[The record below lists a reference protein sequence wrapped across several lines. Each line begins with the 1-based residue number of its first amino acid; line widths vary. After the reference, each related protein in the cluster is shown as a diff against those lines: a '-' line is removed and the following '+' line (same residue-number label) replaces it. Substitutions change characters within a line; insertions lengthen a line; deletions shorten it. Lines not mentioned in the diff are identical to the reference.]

1 MKKSWIAVFS
11 LLCFSCG
18 VKKVADLQ
26 KSDSVTATEILVKDT
41 LKHCFTSVE
50 IDTLLQEK
58 LSIRA
63 LEVDKD
69 KVWYAANNGN
79 YGYLSLNGGKNFV
92 GNIAKDTLKLEFRSM
107 AQTKDH
113 VFVLSVG
120 NPGLLYRIS
129 KDETEVQLVYQ
140 EKGEKVFYDAMHFW
154 NDSEGIAIG
163 DPTEDCFSLL
173 LTKDGGQT
181 WHKTNCDK
189 LPKLADGEAFFAA
202 SNTNI
207 ISKGKRTW
215 IVSGGKKSSV
225 FYSDNKGKSWHVIET
240 PIIQGSAM
248 TGIFS
253 ADFYDENIG
262 FATGGDY
269 EKPQQNFGNK
279 IITRD
284 GGKTWNLI
292 AEKEGFG
299 YGSCVQFVPNSN
311 GNELITVGASGV
323 FYSYNQGKNWKK
335 IADYKDLFTL
345 RFVDSKTAI
354 AAGNKKIIRL
364 RFK

>member
-1 MKKSWIAVFS
+1 MKKSWIAIFS
-11 LLCFSCG
+11 LLYFSCG
-18 VKKVADLQ
+18 L
-26 KSDSVTATEILVKDT
+26 KSVFETPKLEPVSETKIPVQDT
-41 LKHCFTSVE
+41 LKSSFTSVE
-50 IDTLLQEK
+50 IDTLLLEK

-63 LEVDKD
+63 LEIDKD

-92 GNIAKDTLKLEFRSM
+92 GNIVKDTLKLEFRSM

-129 KDETEVQLVYQ
+129 KNQTEVQLVYQ
-140 EKGEKVFYDAMHFW
+140 DKGEKVFYDAMQFW
-154 NDSEGIAIG
+154 NDTEGIAVG
-163 DPTEDCFSLL
+163 DPTDDCFSLII
-173 LTKDGGQT
+173 TRDGGQT
-181 WHKTNCDK
+181 WTKTSCEQ

-207 ISKGKRTW
+207 IIKGNRTW
-215 IVSGGKKSSV
+215 IVSGGKKSRA
-225 FYSDNKGKSWHVIET
+225 FYSDDRGKSWQVTET
-240 PIIQGSAM
+240 PIVQGSAM

-253 ADFYDENIG
+253 ADFYNENIG

-279 IITRD
+279 IITLD

-292 AEKEGFG
+292 AENVGFG
-299 YGSCVQFVPNSN
+299 YGSCVQFVPGSN
-311 GNELITVGASGV
+311 GNELVTVGASGV
-323 FYSYNQGKNWKK
+323 YYSYNQGKNWNK
-335 IADYKDLFTL
+335 IADYKDLFTI
-345 RFVDSKTAI
+345 RFVDPKTAI
-354 AAGNKKIIRL
+354 AAGNKKIIRIK
-364 RFK
+364 FK